1 MALYSTSNQQAGS
14 PQNLGTSYKTLLS
27 LTAATATLRRAWL
40 YEWMVG
46 ANDLPN
52 AADCAIVWDW
62 SRQSAAGSGGS
73 AATPSPLD
81 SADVAAGTVSTVNVT
96 GEPTIGVSL
105 MAVALNQRNSQRWI
119 ARDEKSA
126 LIIPATNLAGIACRA
141 KSTTYN
147 STVVATEMFSE

>member
-1 MALYSTSNQQAGS
+1 MALYSSSNQQAGT
-14 PQNLGTSYKTLLS
+14 PQVMTATYKTLIS
-27 LTAATATLRRAWL
+27 LTALTATLRRAWL
-40 YEWMVG
+40 YEWEVG
-46 ANDLPN
+46 VDALPN
-52 AADCAIVWDW
+52 AVDCAIVWDW

-81 SADVAAGTVSTVNVT
+81 LADPAAGTVSTVNVT

-105 MAVALNQRNSQRWI
+105 MVVALNQRNSQRWI

-141 KSTTYN
+141 KSTTYAG
-147 STVVATEMFSE
+147 TGVVTEFFAE